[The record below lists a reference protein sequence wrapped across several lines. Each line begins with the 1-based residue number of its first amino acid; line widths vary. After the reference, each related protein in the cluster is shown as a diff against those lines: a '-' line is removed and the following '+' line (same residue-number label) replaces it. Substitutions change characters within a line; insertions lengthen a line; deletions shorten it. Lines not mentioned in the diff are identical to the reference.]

1 MLSFLRFYDYH
12 DQNDENHLPGLLAD
26 RETVIIGIM
35 FHNSIEGL
43 HGPLDL
49 KDLVT
54 VLKFRN
60 KRYDHWQHLTESMLV
75 GGYVEM
81 LNAYPEPN
89 STMPSWWSLFEKD
102 PTGDSN
108 AYFSE
113 LKAQLLKDLESAK
126 QEEDEVEKDCI
137 SAKQEGDEVEEDCI
151 FVKEESYPACLGE
164 DKERMWVSFGRPHFS
179 IENHEQ
185 NMLDVQRWI
194 EDTA

>member
-12 DQNDENHLPGLLAD
+12 DQNDEDHLPGLLAD

-60 KRYDHWQHLTESMLV
+60 KRYDHWQYLTESMVL

-89 STMPSWWSLFEKD
+89 STMPSWYSLFEKD

-108 AYFSE
+108 PYFSE

-126 QEEDEVEKDCI
+126 H
-137 SAKQEGDEVEEDCI
+137 EGDEVEEDCI

-185 NMLDVQRWI
+185 NMLAVQRWI